1 MGKGIFI
8 IKAHTF
14 LAYFPI
20 VMLIK
25 VVLCV
30 CSSLM
35 VVLHVTMTGRAFDLE
50 ETKLQAWPQP
60 GEGALKG
67 RESM

>member
-1 MGKGIFI
+1 
-8 IKAHTF
+8 
-14 LAYFPI
+14 
-20 VMLIK
+20 MLIK
-25 VVLCV
+25 VVLYV

-35 VVLHVTMTGRAFDLE
+35 IVLQVTMTGRAFDLE
-50 ETKLQAWPQP
+50 ETKLQARPQP